1 MIRFEKVTPN
11 NWRQGLKVSEVQK
24 MYVANDMQ
32 ILARA
37 YAFRD
42 MRSNALFIYN
52 GERPIGMVLY
62 YDCDELSS
70 YVFSE
75 LFIDERYQSQ
85 GFGRETVSKIL
96 ELMKNDGKYDCV
108 VLCYKTENT
117 VARDLYSSFGFK
129 HTGEQDKD
137 EIIMKKKL

>member
-11 NWRQGLKVSEVQK
+11 NWRQGLKVSEAQK

-52 GERPIGMVLY
+52 GDTPIGMVLY
-62 YDCDELSS
+62 YDCDELSP

-96 ELMKNDGKYDCV
+96 ELMKNDGK
-108 VLCYKTENT
+108 
-117 VARDLYSSFGFK
+117 
-129 HTGEQDKD
+129 
-137 EIIMKKKL
+137 

>member
-52 GERPIGMVLY
+52 ITEKGLLEWY
-62 YDCDELSS
+62 
-70 YVFSE
+70 
-75 LFIDERYQSQ
+75 FIMI
-85 GFGRETVSKIL
+85 V
-96 ELMKNDGKYDCV
+96 MN
-108 VLCYKTENT
+108 
-117 VARDLYSSFGFK
+117 
-129 HTGEQDKD
+129 
-137 EIIMKKKL
+137 